1 MLVLDGNA
9 GFGQT
14 ICKQAVTLGIERAL
28 ERGVALVGVRNTGHV
43 GRVGAWA
50 ELAAAKRLVSLHFSI
65 RLDRAASRSRP
76 RKRVN
81 VELPQTR
88 SPLAFPRRV
97 APRFCLT

>member
-14 ICKQAVTLGIERAL
+14 ICMQAVTLGIERAL
-28 ERGVALVGVRNTGHV
+28 ERGVALSAYATPVMSDASALGPS
-43 GRVGAWA
+43 
-50 ELAAAKRLVSLHFSI
+50 SLPRSGLFHFNSSI

-76 RKRVN
+76 RERVN